1 VTSPLVGCRVLVTRE
16 RPGRLAQLLEAR
28 GAFVVHVPLIE
39 VVEPPDAGMALRSEL
54 ARLDEFDWLVVSS
67 TAGAERIAP
76 AVKAVPTIRVGA
88 VGTATAEELLLR
100 TGHSADLV
108 PSVQRAEALAEG
120 LNAAAGGCH
129 WRILVAQADRAE
141 TTLVDRL
148 REGGHDVTAV
158 IAYSTVLRTPD
169 PLELEGIDALLLA
182 SGSAAHAWVDA
193 VGDRQ
198 PPIVVAIGPTTAAT
212 ARGLGLKV
220 TATAADHSL
229 DGLVTALEQVLCTR
243 QDRNTFS

>member
-1 VTSPLVGCRVLVTRE
+1 
-16 RPGRLAQLLEAR
+16 
-28 GAFVVHVPLIE
+28 LIE
-39 VVEPPDAGMALRSEL
+39 VVEAPDAGMALRSEL
-54 ARLDEFDWLVVSS
+54 ARLAEFDWLVVSS

-76 AVKAVPTIRVGA
+76 AVKAAPAIRVGA
-88 VGTATAEELLLR
+88 VGTATAAELLLR
-100 TGHSADLV
+100 TGRAADLV

-120 LNAAAGGCH
+120 LNAAAEGCH

-158 IAYSTVLRTPD
+158 TAYSTVLRTPD
-169 PLELEGIDALLLA
+169 PVELEGIDALLLA
-182 SGSAAHAWVDA
+182 SGSAAHAWFDA

-212 ARGLGLKV
+212 ARRLGLKV

-229 DGLVTALEQVLCTR
+229 DGLVTALEQVLRTR
-243 QDRNTFS
+243 QDRNTLS